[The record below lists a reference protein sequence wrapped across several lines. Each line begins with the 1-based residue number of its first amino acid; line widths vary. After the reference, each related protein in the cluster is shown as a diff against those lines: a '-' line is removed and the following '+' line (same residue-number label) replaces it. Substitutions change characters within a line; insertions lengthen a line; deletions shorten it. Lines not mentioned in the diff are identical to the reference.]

1 MNVYSVFRGDD
12 NSALQMVQF
21 DAYSEA
27 IGHMVH
33 EAVTQYFNAEKFL
46 NTKTTLG
53 NKIREEEKESLR
65 RGGTGKFSFDHRTIQ
80 NAHDV
85 IAGNYRYLMPYF
97 PLFPDFP
104 DKFDKDDEKWK
115 WLQHLVKEIKVL
127 YECLAFTRCCLIAC
141 VYANSDQGMSAEHY
155 MGFYLA
161 HRYRSMYGLALEKE
175 EKNLYLES
183 ISKYTNWRNDLL
195 SCVQCAWEGKYSQ
208 SGQNNCESIRE
219 YFCPSCASTM
229 TVIPLV

>member
-1 MNVYSVFRGDD
+1 MFIYPLFRGDE
-12 NSALQMVQF
+12 NSSLREVQCNLF
-21 DAYSEA
+21 MSTVG
-27 IGHMVH
+27 IIVH
-33 EAVTQYFNAEKFL
+33 EAYDNYFKAEKLL
-46 NTKTTLG
+46 NIKTTLG
-53 NKIREEEKESLR
+53 DKIREREKEN
-65 RGGTGKFSFDHRTIQ
+65 RGDFTFETRPIQ
-80 NAHDV
+80 GVYEA
-85 IAGNYRYLMPYF
+85 IAANYRYLTPYF

-175 EKNLYLES
+175 NIY
-183 ISKYTNWRNDLL
+183 I
-195 SCVQCAWEGKYSQ
+195 
-208 SGQNNCESIRE
+208 
-219 YFCPSCASTM
+219 
-229 TVIPLV
+229 